1 MNEQVDKIQ
10 YDMFS
15 LLDPTISRVFRA
27 EDIKNAKTGQVVG
40 VAIKPMKRSEM
51 AAANG
56 LKTGK
61 NDKDKLDAIE
71 LRSGD
76 GLLALIKG
84 EVAKLNGEWTAKA
97 GRAWTDK
104 NGERNLS
111 FRLKEVKRSM
121 TEEKLANGIFP
132 SSKYPTMTMDEK
144 YAALAAMRES
154 QEAQLAGNTVETNGA
169 TGEAKPAVDAA
180 PAPEP
185 PTTATP
191 EPAKPIVDEA
201 EEAELARMIAD
212 EAAAN
217 AAKS

>member
-1 MNEQVDKIQ
+1 MLQNQVDKIQ

-132 SSKYPTMTMDEK
+132 ASKYPTMTMEEK

-154 QEAQLAGNTVETNGA
+154 QEKQLAGNAVEAAGGPGPFQDTP
-169 TGEAKPAVDAA
+169 EKPPSAM
-180 PAPEP
+180 
-185 PTTATP
+185 P

-201 EEAELARMIAD
+201 EEAELARMIA
-212 EAAAN
+212 EEQAAN

>member
-1 MNEQVDKIQ
+1 MLQNQVEKIQ

-15 LLDPTISRVFRA
+15 LLDPSISRVFRA

-111 FRLKEVKRSM
+111 FRLKEIKRSM

-154 QEAQLAGNTVETNGA
+154 QEKQLAGNAVEATDPVPTPETPETV
-169 TGEAKPAVDAA
+169 P
-180 PAPEP
+180 
-185 PTTATP
+185 TATP

-201 EEAELARMIAD
+201 EEAELARMMA
-212 EAAAN
+212 EEEAAN